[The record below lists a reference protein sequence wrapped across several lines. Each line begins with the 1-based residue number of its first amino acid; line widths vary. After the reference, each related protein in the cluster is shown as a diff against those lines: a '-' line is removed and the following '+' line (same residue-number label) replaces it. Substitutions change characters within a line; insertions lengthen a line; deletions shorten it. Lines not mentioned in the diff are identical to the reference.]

1 MNLNDYQKAAAR
13 TIPDGYKASAL
24 FDNAILGLNG
34 ESGELADMT
43 KKWRFQGHLYTQ
55 LDWIDEAGD
64 VLWYL
69 AALATSLG
77 VTLEQVAEH
86 NVEKLRKRYP
96 NGFNENDS
104 INRQE
109 YTNGGG
115 IADTPKR

>member
-1 MNLNDYQKAAAR
+1 MNLNEYQQAAKR
-13 TIPDGYKASAL
+13 TIPADLTGPAL

-34 ESGELADMT
+34 ETGELADMV

-77 VTLEQVAEH
+77 VTLEQIAEG

-96 NGFNENDS
+96 AGFTTNDS
-104 INRQE
+104 VNRQE

-115 IADTPKR
+115 IANTPKR